1 MRARYFQAAGVMA
14 LALAAGTWAWVD
26 TATSSLAA
34 LAIGAAGAPLA
45 ALLLVAGRMRL
56 RIPVRSLAGGGTI
69 GVLVALLSHA
79 VVFAFAYAFFFG
91 FADEASELLDRLR
104 IDPRWSEALGSPW
117 TLLLLIEVAVVAPL
131 TEEMGKALGASVW
144 KFEDRRGAFMAGVAA
159 GAGFAIVENVLY
171 GLGRGFFGEPW
182 QAIVLGRMLG
192 AAIHPLASGLVVM
205 GWWEYK
211 RHRDLGRLAVRFLA
225 GAGVHA
231 VWNGSIVALGI
242 TATAFDTAESFGT
255 FTVVSLAYTAALGV
269 VAAAMLWRV
278 AAAVADGRTRRL
290 TSLDARDGRLVAAW
304 VVLSASFLVPM
315 AVLLLAYPDFVG
327 G

>member
-1 MRARYFQAAGVMA
+1 MKVRYVQAAGVLA
-14 LALAAGTWAWVD
+14 LALAAGIWAWVD
-26 TATSSLAA
+26 TATSSFPA

-45 ALLLVAGRMRL
+45 ALLLVAGRMR
-56 RIPVRSLAGGGTI
+56 RKIPVASLVGGGTI
-69 GVLVALLSHA
+69 GVIIALLSHA
-79 VVFAFAYAFFFG
+79 VVFAFAYAFFFD
-91 FADEASELLDRLR
+91 FADEASALLDRLR

-131 TEEMGKALGASVW
+131 TEEVGKALGARLW
-144 KFEDRRGAFMAGVAA
+144 KFDDRRSAFTAGATAGV
-159 GAGFAIVENVLY
+159 GFAIVENVLY
-171 GLGRGFFGEPW
+171 GLGEGFLGDPW
-182 QAIVLGRMLG
+182 QAIVLGRMIG

-231 VWNGSIVALGI
+231 LWNGSIVVLSV
-242 TATAFDTAESFGT
+242 TATAFDTTSSFGT

-269 VAAAMLWRV
+269 VAAAVLWRV
-278 AAAVADGRTRRL
+278 TAAVADGRSGKLVT
-290 TSLDARDGRLVAAW
+290 LDAGDGRLVAAW
-304 VVLSASFLVPM
+304 VVLSASFIVPM
-315 AVLLLAYPDFVG
+315 AVLLLAYPGFVG